1 MYLQLN
7 CKEILDSSKQMNPQ
21 VPLVSSFVL
30 QLFGS
35 QIYFIFYTIGLGHIL
50 NVIVTPHFTLCHN
63 GFEGSLLTLGRIFVL
78 FE

>member
-1 MYLQLN
+1 
-7 CKEILDSSKQMNPQ
+7 MNPQ

-35 QIYFIFYTIGLGHIL
+35 QIYFIFYAIGLGHIL
-50 NVIVTPHFTLCHN
+50 NIIVAPHFALRHN
-63 GFEGSLLTLGRIFVL
+63 SFECCFLTLWRIFVL